1 MICKYT
7 SGEALVK
14 AGVENVRKV
23 LAKASHG
30 RTAYRGADVVRA
42 LGDSKA
48 LRSGQN
54 ARRRSI
60 LHLIARLNLV
70 ESQQQQVRADMQSLL
85 SELEESAL
93 LMSVK
98 GMGVVTC
105 AMVLGECGNLSDY
118 RLNQLEKL
126 VGLNLCEF
134 SSGTHKGR
142 RKISKCGRSGVRYAL
157 CVAATRMTSKY
168 GIYHDVAQEMRSR
181 GMSFGQIRVAVAR
194 KLLRL
199 LHALAVQH
207 KDFDER
213 RFVEERYGWQCP
225 DHRVSRAIARKA
237 QTPSTIETN
246 AATGRI
252 ASAPPSVTHSPGPAG
267 RTRASVAQAH
277 AQTRSGEG
285 LTT

>member
-1 MICKYT
+1 VFKDVLCKSGRALICKYE

-14 AGVENVRKV
+14 AGVENVRRV
-23 LAKASHG
+23 LAKASQG
-30 RTAYRGADVVRA
+30 RTAYRAADVVRA

-85 SELEESAL
+85 SELSESAL

-105 AMVLGECGNLSDY
+105 AMVLGECGNLGDY

-134 SSGTHKGR
+134 SSGTRKGR

-157 CVAATRMTSKY
+157 CVAATRMASKY
-168 GIYHDVAQEMRSR
+168 GIYHDIAQEMRSR

-213 RFVEERYGWQCP
+213 QFV
-225 DHRVSRAIARKA
+225 ARRKTVDDLLA
-237 QTPSTIETN
+237 HQDRSPLV
-246 AATGRI
+246 AA
-252 ASAPPSVTHSPGPAG
+252 
-267 RTRASVAQAH
+267 
-277 AQTRSGEG
+277 
-285 LTT
+285 